1 MKEGNMAEK
10 PVVSVKPVTHTVTI
24 KVEGKRVTCDKPC
37 LIVYREEMIEWRI
50 DKPLSFAVVVK
61 AHHSPLQWAAHAAPG
76 AGKPLVVKVRKDA
89 VPGYYPYALC
99 VCAGS
104 TLVVV
109 DPEIII
115 PPPKGGRP

>member
-10 PVVSVKPVTHTVTI
+10 PVVSVKPVTHTV
-24 KVEGKRVTCDKPC
+24 KVKVDGRKVTCEKP
-37 LIVYREEMIEWRI
+37 IVIAYRGEEIEWMI
-50 DKPLSFAVVVK
+50 DEKQPFAVVVK

-104 TLVVV
+104 TIVVV